1 MAFNLSPRNSDII
14 YNLDLTKRKIANL
27 IEPPESSILH
37 LINIFFSSFTYNNF
51 IFFTSISIFLSSIF
65 FLLSRIRPIPLN
77 RLMYYIFLFL
87 FFVGLIM
94 SVNKFFWLKNNQ
106 FAIIVSE
113 SADVY
118 SAPYAN
124 ENIKTFTLF
133 SGNKTNVAQSTDKW
147 IEISV
152 LDGRKGWIKIK
163 DVRTLD

>member
-27 IEPPESSILH
+27 IEPPKSSILH
-37 LINIFFSSFTYNNF
+37 LISIFFSSFTYNNF
-51 IFFTSISIFLSSIF
+51 VFFTSISILLSSIF
-65 FLLSRIRPIPLN
+65 FLLSKIRPITLN
-77 RLMYYIFLFL
+77 RLIYYIFLSL

-94 SVNKFFWLKNNQ
+94 SINKFFWLKNNQ
-106 FAIIVSE
+106 FAIIISE
-113 SADVY
+113 NADIY

-133 SGNKTNVAQSTDKW
+133 SGNKTKVVQSTDKW